1 MKRILRI
8 SFMVIGLILFATGIT
23 LLVIAG
29 KENRELLHAEQNLQI
44 ETFGLY
50 REDFHMLN
58 QIEEEKAVC
67 FKVIFG
73 ITNVIL
79 GVIINLFA
87 TIKLVFCNCKD

>member
-1 MKRILRI
+1 MKKTLRI
-8 SFMVIGLILFATGIT
+8 SFMVGGLILFATGII

-29 KENRELLHAEQNLQI
+29 KENRALLHAEQNLQL
-44 ETFGLY
+44 ETFGVY

-73 ITNVIL
+73 FTNVIL
-79 GVIINLFA
+79 GIIINLFA
-87 TIKLVFCNCKD
+87 TIKLVFCDCKN